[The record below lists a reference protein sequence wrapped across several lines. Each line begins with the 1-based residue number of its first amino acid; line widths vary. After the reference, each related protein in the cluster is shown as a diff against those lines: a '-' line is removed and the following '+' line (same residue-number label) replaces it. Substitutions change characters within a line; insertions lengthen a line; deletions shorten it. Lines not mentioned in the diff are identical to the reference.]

1 LHDEIK
7 PNLRFMSNMQ
17 ALVSEKEALAALKD
31 GAVLIAASSRLAADW
46 KRRYAEAQPQEA
58 CETPGVYSWHAW
70 LQERARLDEHLPL
83 PLTPLQELD
92 LWRQEIAADNADDAR
107 MTASQ
112 ILALARQAARAHA
125 LMCEY
130 GVNADDLLP
139 GNAEHEAF
147 HRWLMRV
154 RQRLAAMPD
163 RMLAAEL
170 PARLAGLALFPG
182 GSDILLD
189 GFDAPTPAQKR
200 LLAAMK
206 EQGVCIRSVNNCRSE
221 AAVSLSVCEDEAHE
235 VHHAAARI
243 AALLQSR
250 PDMRIGVFHP
260 APGMVAGNLSREL
273 EVALAPAS
281 AFSASVPPA
290 VLAGVPQRLVDA
302 PMGCLAAFLLA
313 LAGRKQWRFAE
324 LSALLLSPYITG
336 HETEAAARAG
346 LEAALRKDNQHTIWL
361 PTAITRDAWRQ
372 VPAFAGAMRHL
383 MDWEPSRL
391 LPSEWAQR
399 VQAMWRHVLGLS
411 AEIERS
417 SLEVAQVNA
426 MGEVLAALA
435 GLDREGSG
443 MTWGD
448 FLAFLRQ
455 SLADRPITQTSAPQ
469 VSLLAME
476 EAPGLAFDHVFVLG
490 MDEECWPQTAQ
501 PNPFIPVPVQQR
513 AGMANASARHAFE
526 ASGRLWRHIVQSAPV
541 VEVSFAR
548 QRQGKDVLASPMLH
562 LTPRPAA
569 AVKMSWRP
577 LMPAPEIQAGAFD
590 AVPLA
595 GEKIPGGS
603 WGLKEQSAC
612 PFRYFASQ
620 RLSISALEETEP
632 GLSAK
637 DRGSL
642 VHRVLELI
650 WKQLGDQA
658 SLLELLDDGDALES
672 MIREAVHQSWS
683 SIAHP
688 VARDVRR
695 LESRRLIRLLGEWL
709 RLEAS
714 RPPFRV
720 IESESWRTWKPE
732 CDDGRRKLY
741 LKLDRV
747 DEDAAGRR
755 LIIDYKTGSRSSIGD
770 WLGERPREPQLPLY
784 AVAEAQAGHEPA
796 AVGFARVRS
805 GELGFEGVAAEQV
818 DMTGVQLWRGR
829 EDEPD
834 DWHDLVSLW
843 QKRLQA
849 LACEIV
855 EGRNEVA
862 PRDEKACDYCDL
874 RAVCRIDAMQ
884 EGVL

>member
-1 LHDEIK
+1 
-7 PNLRFMSNMQ
+7 MSNMQ
-17 ALVSEKEALAALKD
+17 ALLNEKEVLAALKD
-31 GAVLIAASSRLAADW
+31 GAFLIAVSSHLAADW
-46 KRRYAEAQPQEA
+46 KRRYVEAQSQEA
-58 CETPGVYSWHAW
+58 CETPRVYSWHGW
-70 LQERARLDEHLPL
+70 LQERARRDGQLPL

-92 LWRQEIAADNADDAR
+92 LWRQEIAADNADNAQ

-112 ILALARQAARAHA
+112 ILALSRQAVHAHA

-130 GVNADDLLP
+130 GINVDELLP

-154 RQRLAAMPD
+154 RHRLAAMPD
-163 RMLAAEL
+163 RILAAEL
-170 PARLAGLALFPG
+170 PARLAGLALFPD
-182 GSDILLD
+182 GSEVLLD
-189 GFDAPTPAQKR
+189 GFDTPTPAQKR

-206 EQGVCIRSVNNCRSE
+206 DRGLNIRSVNNCRSE

-250 PDMRIGVFHP
+250 PDIRIGVFHP
-260 APGMVAGNLSREL
+260 APAMVAGNLGREL
-273 EVALAPAS
+273 EVALVPAS
-281 AFSASVPPA
+281 AFSASVPPP
-290 VLAGVPQRLVDA
+290 VLAGMSQRLVDA
-302 PMGCLAAFLLA
+302 PMGYLAASLLS
-313 LAGRKQWRFAE
+313 LAGRKQWCFAE

-336 HETEAAARAG
+336 HETEATARAG
-346 LEAALRKDNQHTIWL
+346 LEVALRKDNQHTIWL

-372 VPAFAGAMRHL
+372 VPVFAGAMRHL
-383 MDWEPSRL
+383 MDWEISHL

-399 VQAMWRHVLGLS
+399 VQAMWQHVLGLS
-411 AEIERS
+411 AETERS

-435 GLDREGSG
+435 GLDHESSG
-443 MTWGD
+443 MSWGD
-448 FLAFLRQ
+448 FLVFLKEL
-455 SLADRPITQTSAPQ
+455 LAEKQITQTSASQ
-469 VSLLAME
+469 VVLLAME

-490 MDEECWPQTAQ
+490 MDEERWPQTAQ
-501 PNPFIPVPVQQR
+501 PSPFIPVPVQQR
-513 AGMANASARHAFE
+513 AGIANASARHAFE
-526 ASGRLWRHIVQSAPV
+526 ASRRLWQHIVQSAPV

-548 QRQGKDVLASPMLH
+548 QRQGKDVLASPMLC

-569 AVKMSWRP
+569 AVEMPWRP
-577 LMPAPEIQAGAFD
+577 LMSAPEVQVGIFD
-590 AVPLA
+590 AVPLE

-612 PFRYFASQ
+612 PFRYFASR

-658 SLLELLDDGDALES
+658 SLLELLDDRDGLEAV
-672 MIREAVHQSWS
+672 IREAIHRSWS
-683 SIAHP
+683 SIGHP

-695 LESRRLIRLLGEWL
+695 LESRRLQRLLDEWL
-709 RLEAS
+709 RIEAA

-720 IESESWRTWKPE
+720 VESESWRTWKPE
-732 CDDGRRKLY
+732 CDDGRKLN

-784 AVAEAQAGHEPA
+784 ATVEAQAGHEPV

-805 GELGFEGVAAEQV
+805 GELGFEGLAAEQV
-818 DMTGVQLWRGR
+818 DMTGIQLWRGR

-843 QKRLQA
+843 QQRLQM
-849 LACEIV
+849 LACEMV
-855 EGRNEVA
+855 EGRNDVA

-884 EGVL
+884 DGVL